1 MIAEAN
7 VRSMER
13 LKCTFMA
20 LSFASADTFRRSLI
34 DNRTLL
40 PHVMSKRG
48 GPAHALREIRTIDH
62 LGRIARLRVAG
73 SDV

>member
-7 VRSMER
+7 VRSMEG
-13 LKCTFMA
+13 LKCTLMG

-34 DNRTLL
+34 ENRTLL

-48 GPAHALREIRTIDH
+48 GPGVLKPLDAF
-62 LGRIARLRVAG
+62 
-73 SDV
+73 